1 MQHKNLR
8 SIPTVELR
16 NELAARTIER
26 DPEAVRAPKALI
38 DLAGAMGARLSTAPR
53 FQLADL
59 MRDAADRLE
68 HALPVKV
75 V

>member
-26 DPEAVRAPKALI
+26 D
-38 DLAGAMGARLSTAPR
+38 
-53 FQLADL
+53 
-59 MRDAADRLE
+59 AADRLE